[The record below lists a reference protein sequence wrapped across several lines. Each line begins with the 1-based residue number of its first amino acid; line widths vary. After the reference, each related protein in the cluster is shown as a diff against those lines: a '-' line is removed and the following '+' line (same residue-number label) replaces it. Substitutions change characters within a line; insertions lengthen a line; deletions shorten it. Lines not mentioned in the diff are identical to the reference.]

1 MLSSSQVAQHKVS
14 VCQWRRHKRHGFNP
28 WIGKIPWG
36 KKWQPTPGFLPESP
50 WTGELGGLHAWD
62 HKESDT
68 TERLNTHVHIHTH
81 FIQVMTYAVR
91 HWGTAMT
98 IDGQISVQRKLTF

>member
-1 MLSSSQVAQHKVS
+1 MVS
-14 VCQWRRHKRHGFNP
+14 IPGLVRSPGGGNGNPLQDSCLKAHG
-28 WIGKIPWG
+28 
-36 KKWQPTPGFLPESP
+36 Q
-50 WTGELGGLHAWD
+50 ELGGLHAWD